1 MKVSQRGCKGDEK
14 LHKKQE
20 CTECIAKDGIV
31 LIFGEKW
38 ELNSAGL
45 ECYPY
50 KVKVIGSN
58 PIIPTKTH
66 NNKET
71 CSNCYFLIFL

>member
-1 MKVSQRGCKGDEK
+1 M
-14 LHKKQE
+14 
-20 CTECIAKDGIV
+20 TEIV

-58 PIIPTKTH
+58 PIIPTNTVLLRVREQAGRAV
-66 NNKET
+66 NGLT
-71 CSNCYFLIFL
+71 VSM